1 MDNTAK
7 RVVNPR
13 AATFRNT
20 AGEVIATTWG
30 GTWCWHPLNPTKWAT
45 TSEDGEDAHIIR
57 CRQCPGCLELDRRV
71 LADRLEATFKEEVED
86 IWVVVVEA
94 EVSLA
99 SGLSASLSR
108 ICKWSRTWGWCRI
121 GASRIAIVV
130 VGRKP
135 NLRASKLCAGRKV
148 SLTRVLKTRMRRA
161 WRVVTACILYSRSVY
176 GENANRWYIR
186 GLKRVPRTKRVGV
199 WRGRVKLTHPEM
211 GRGVAGTRAG
221 VSIHAPEAYRP
232 PRLLKRAAHNQGRF
246 AGVGSAPEP
255 IAAVLANLPFSTS
268 STDLANPRSSRV
280 APAGAAGTLN
290 FGNAKRS
297 TLKEGDKSKGLGNR
311 YSSSRGLDSA
321 ELDAWVARMTARVRP
336 RGAPEG

>member
-1 MDNTAK
+1 MK
-7 RVVNPR
+7 QSVNPR
-13 AATFRNT
+13 AATFRDA

-57 CRQCPGCLELDRRV
+57 CRECPGCLELDRRE
-71 LADRLEATFKEEVED
+71 LADRLEATFKEEVD
-86 IWVVVVEA
+86 NLWVVMVEVNA
-94 EVSLA
+94 VEVA
-99 SGLSASLSR
+99 RFAAALSR
-108 ICKWSRTWGWCRI
+108 ISNLWKTWGWCRI
-121 GASRIAIVV
+121 GANRIAIVV
-130 VGRKP
+130 AGRKP
-135 NLRASKLCAGRKV
+135 SWRVSRLCVGRKV
-148 SLTRVLKTRMRRA
+148 SLCRVLRSRGRRA
-161 WRVVTACILYSRSVY
+161 WRELTAGVLYSRSVY
-176 GENANRWYIR
+176 GKNANRWYIR

-221 VSIHAPEAYRP
+221 VSIHAPEEYRP
-232 PRLLKRAAHNQGRF
+232 PRLLKRAAHNRGRF

-268 STDLANPRSSRV
+268 STDFANPRSSRV

-290 FGNAKRS
+290 FGSAKRS
-297 TLKEGDKSKGLGNR
+297 TLKEGDKYKVLGNR

-321 ELDAWVARMTARVRP
+321 DLDAWVARMTARVRP

>member
-1 MDNTAK
+1 MPTASSSQ
-7 RVVNPR
+7 VNPR
-13 AATFRNT
+13 AVTFRDAT
-20 AGEVIATTWG
+20 GEVIATTWG

-57 CRQCPGCLELDRRV
+57 CRQCPGCLELDRRE
-71 LADRLEATFKEEVED
+71 LADRLEATFKEEVD
-86 IWVVVVEA
+86 NLWVVMVEVNA
-94 EVSLA
+94 VEVA
-99 SGLSASLSR
+99 RFAASLSR
-108 ICKWSRTWGWCRI
+108 ISRSWRTRGWCRI

-130 VGRKP
+130 AGRKP
-135 NLRASKLCAGRKV
+135 RWHASRLCFGRTV
-148 SLTRVLKTRMRRA
+148 SVLRVLRSRTRRA
-161 WRVVTACILYSRSVY
+161 WRELTAGILYSRSVY

-199 WRGRVKLTHPEM
+199 WRGRVRSSHPEM
-211 GRGVAGTRAG
+211 VRGVAGARAG

-232 PRLLKRAAHNQGRF
+232 PRLLKRAAANRGRF
-246 AGVGSAPEP
+246 AGVGCAPEP
-255 IAAVLANLPFSTS
+255 IAAVLADLPFSTA
-268 STDLANPRSSRV
+268 STTFAIPGSVPRVSAS
-280 APAGAAGTLN
+280 AQPSMN
-290 FGNAKRS
+290 FGDAKRS

>member
-1 MDNTAK
+1 MTSRA
-7 RVVNPR
+7 VNPR
-13 AATFRNT
+13 AATFRDA

-57 CRQCPGCLELDRRV
+57 CRQCPGCLELDRRE
-71 LADRLEATFKEEVED
+71 LADRLEATFKEEVD
-86 IWVVVVEA
+86 KLWVVMVEVNA
-94 EVSLA
+94 VEVA
-99 SGLSASLSR
+99 RFAASLSR
-108 ICKWSRTWGWCRI
+108 ISSLWRTWGWCRI

-130 VGRKP
+130 AGRKP
-135 NLRASKLCAGRKV
+135 TLFASRLCVGRKV
-148 SLTRVLKTRMRRA
+148 SLFRVPRSRGRRA
-161 WRVVTACILYSRSVY
+161 WRELTAGVLYSRAVY

-211 GRGVAGTRAG
+211 GRGVAGARAG

-232 PRLLKRAAHNQGRF
+232 PRLLKRAAHNRGRF

-268 STDLANPRSSRV
+268 SADSANPRSSRV
-280 APAGAAGTLN
+280 APAGVAGTLN
-290 FGNAKRS
+290 FGSAKRS
-297 TLKEGDKSKGLGNR
+297 TLKEGDKSEGLGNR
-311 YSSSRGLDSA
+311 YSSSRGLDSV

>member
-1 MDNTAK
+1 MKQA
-7 RVVNPR
+7 VNPR
-13 AATFRNT
+13 AATFRDA

-57 CRQCPGCLELDRRV
+57 CRQCPGCLELDRRK
-71 LADRLEATFKEEVED
+71 LADRLEATFKEEVD
-86 IWVVVVEA
+86 NLWVVMVEVNA
-94 EVSLA
+94 VEVA
-99 SGLSASLSR
+99 RFAASLSR
-108 ICKWSRTWGWCRI
+108 ISSLWRTWGWCRI
-121 GASRIAIVV
+121 GANRIAIVV
-130 VGRKP
+130 AGRKP
-135 NLRASKLCAGRKV
+135 NLRASRLCDGRKV
-148 SLTRVLKTRMRRA
+148 SLLRVLRSRGRRA
-161 WRVVTACILYSRSVY
+161 WRELTAGILYSRAVY

-232 PRLLKRAAHNQGRF
+232 PRLLKRAAHNRGRF
-246 AGVGSAPEP
+246 AGVGSSPEP

-268 STDLANPRSSRV
+268 STDFATLRSSRV
-280 APAGAAGTLN
+280 APAGVAGTLN

-297 TLKEGDKSKGLGNR
+297 
-311 YSSSRGLDSA
+311 
-321 ELDAWVARMTARVRP
+321 M
-336 RGAPEG
+336 